1 VAAELHDAIVTLTVR
16 EFVDREV
23 THAQQLN
30 QLRFDLSSKALELN
44 HVETLRRLDE
54 LNHAHAQSTADKQS
68 FLPRERF
75 EQFTADNDNKWSAIN
90 KVISESAGA
99 NRMLILIMGVIF
111 SVMTLVIRFWK

>member
-1 VAAELHDAIVTLTVR
+1 VGAELHDAIVTLTVK

-23 THAQQLN
+23 LHARELGE
-30 QLRFDLSSKALELN
+30 LRFDLSSKALELN

-54 LNHAHAQSTADKQS
+54 LNHAHAQNLVDKQA

-75 EQFTADNDNKWSAIN
+75 EQFIGDNDTKWNTVN

-111 SVMTLVIRFWK
+111 SVLTIVVKFWK